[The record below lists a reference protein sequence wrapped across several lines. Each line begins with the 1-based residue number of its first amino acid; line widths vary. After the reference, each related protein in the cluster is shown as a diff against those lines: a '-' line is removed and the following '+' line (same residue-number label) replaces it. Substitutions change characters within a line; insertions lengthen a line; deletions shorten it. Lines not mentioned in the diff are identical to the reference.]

1 MEKAKYHAGR
11 AHELKPSE
19 PIYKKLKTQLDK
31 LIVTGQEG

>member
-1 MEKAKYHAGR
+1 MEKHYHADR

-19 PIYKKLKTQLDK
+19 PIYKKLKTQIDE